1 MNELINW
8 MARHNT
14 LMIQSGFTIV
24 LILSVVYVY
33 RLFFSSQSGGE
44 SAEDLTGLNEKLAQ
58 LIQQQT
64 QRGAS
69 VTARP
74 EAGDTPQAGAVPASV
89 EVEAMQKEIAQLKEQ
104 LHVAEKKIFELT
116 PTDGS
121 VPVAEAASAGTSSS
135 KSASSLEDEAQ
146 TSALKA
152 KVQELEARLSEYDI
166 IADDIAELSQLRA
179 DYALLKKKNEELA
192 AQVASGGVVANAS
205 EPAVAA
211 PVAAATVAVAEEST
225 DSSSDA
231 SAMPPKEEKS
241 DTAILESVL
250 GGLDLGGAPSTEQVV
265 ESFESQQQNTSD
277 LVAATQAVV
286 EAPQTENQVSSNSS
300 EDRVAPE
307 VAADSVISESDKN
320 LMTEFEKT
328 TRKA

>member
-135 KSASSLEDEAQ
+135 KSVSSLEDEAQ

-192 AQVASGGVVANAS
+192 AQVASGGVGANAS

-211 PVAAATVAVAEEST
+211 PIAAATVAVAEEST

-231 SAMPPKEEKS
+231 SAIPPKEEKS